1 MRILH
6 TADWHLGDR
15 LGRID
20 RTLDL
25 RRAVERVAGYCAE
38 QAVDVLLVAGDL
50 FSELSRPDSL
60 RESIEHLQKT
70 FEPFLLGGGTIVA
83 VTGNHDNE
91 TFCQT
96 LELVMTLASPAGGKE
111 GQVKSAGRLYLATTP
126 TLLKLSGP
134 QGEPVQFL
142 LMPYPMPAC
151 YLTAPEAQRYISLDE
166 RNRHLHDAFTGRLR
180 ALQQGNG
187 FDPAL
192 PTVLAA
198 HVHVQGARLPGLF
211 RISEEESVLFGR
223 DEIPTQC
230 AYVALGHIHQPQ
242 ALASLE
248 HVRYSGSIDRLDLG
262 ERNDDKSVVLVE
274 VGPEGRRGRPRTL
287 PLDAT
292 PIYSIEI
299 REPATEIPALRERY
313 PDARRDLVN
322 IQLTYTAGVDN
333 LEKVLRE
340 LDEIFPRWYARN
352 WTECGAL
359 GLSLAAAE
367 DRPARGFEDT
377 VREYLKQELVNHP
390 PEDCDAV
397 LCLAEQLLHEV
408 QA

>member
-1 MRILH
+1 
-6 TADWHLGDR
+6 
-15 LGRID
+15 
-20 RTLDL
+20 
-25 RRAVERVAGYCAE
+25 
-38 QAVDVLLVAGDL
+38 
-50 FSELSRPDSL
+50 
-60 RESIEHLQKT
+60 
-70 FEPFLLGGGTIVA
+70 VA

-111 GQVKSAGRLYLATTP
+111 SQVKSAGRLYLATTP
-126 TLLKLSGP
+126 TLLKLAGP

-151 YLTAPEAQRYISLDE
+151 YLTAPEAQHYISLEE

-180 ALQQGNG
+180 ALQQGDG
-187 FDPAL
+187 FDPGL
-192 PTVLAA
+192 PTVVAA
-198 HVHVQGARLPGLF
+198 HVHVRGARLPGLF

-223 DEIPTQC
+223 DEIPIQY

-242 ALASLE
+242 ALVGLD

-262 ERNDDKSVVLVE
+262 ERNDDKCVVLVDVE
-274 VGPEGRRGRPRTL
+274 AEGRRGQPRTL

-299 REPATEIPALRERY
+299 REPATEIPALRECY

-340 LDEIFPRWYARN
+340 LDEIFPRWYVRN
-352 WTECGAL
+352 WSESGAL

-367 DRPARGFEDT
+367 DLPARGFEDT